1 MNIEFVNANVSG
13 EMAQLMILN
22 QERYVPAISTGHG
35 KKEITSQVPM
45 HGDQLFEERARNVQW
60 TFRVGNDAFERL
72 EGLTTEFADWHAKVT
87 LYKVCE
93 AYSYKTQGG
102 TPYNGLYREAP
113 PERGTFFT
121 LQVCKRV
128 GISKVEVYKRVGK
141 LLI

>member
-1 MNIEFVNANVSG
+1 
-13 EMAQLMILN
+13 MISN
-22 QERYVPAISTGHG
+22 QERYVPAVSTGHG

-93 AYSYKTQGG
+93 ASATENADVSFSNPFPTPPVCLPNIIITQD
-102 TPYNGLYREAP
+102 LYIL
-113 PERGTFFT
+113 TD
-121 LQVCKRV
+121 
-128 GISKVEVYKRVGK
+128 
-141 LLI
+141 

>member
-1 MNIEFVNANVSG
+1 
-13 EMAQLMILN
+13 MISN

-93 AYSYKTQGG
+93 ASATEMQMS
-102 TPYNGLYREAP
+102 PLA
-113 PERGTFFT
+113 T
-121 LQVCKRV
+121 LFRLLLFVCL
-128 GISKVEVYKRVGK
+128 I
-141 LLI
+141 LLLLRIYIF

>member
-72 EGLTTEFADWHAKVT
+72 EGLATEFADWHAKVT
-87 LYKVCE
+87 LYKGCE
-93 AYSYKTQGG
+93 AYSYKTQGE
-102 TPYNGLYREAP
+102 YSL
-113 PERGTFFT
+113 
-121 LQVCKRV
+121 
-128 GISKVEVYKRVGK
+128 
-141 LLI
+141 

>member
-13 EMAQLMILN
+13 EMAQLMISN

-93 AYSYKTQGG
+93 ASATENADVSFSNPFPTPPVCLPDIIITQD
-102 TPYNGLYREAP
+102 LYIL
-113 PERGTFFT
+113 TD
-121 LQVCKRV
+121 
-128 GISKVEVYKRVGK
+128 
-141 LLI
+141 